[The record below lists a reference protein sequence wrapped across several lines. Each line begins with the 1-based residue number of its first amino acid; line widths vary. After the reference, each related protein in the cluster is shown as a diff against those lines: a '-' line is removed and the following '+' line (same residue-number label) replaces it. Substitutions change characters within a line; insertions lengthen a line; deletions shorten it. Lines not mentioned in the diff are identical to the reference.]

1 MSFYAIL
8 VVQDNGDEDYLCDGF
23 GEVPTRFVTRAK
35 AQEMRDFMAIG
46 MAGDV
51 ESIDIVPY
59 PR

>member
-8 VVQDNGDEDYLCDGF
+8 VVQDNGDEDYLCDGV
-23 GEVPTRFVTRAK
+23 GDVATRFVTRAR